1 MIAVLTNEGALEFGR
16 AISGGSRFL
25 AWEAA
30 LIAEPLGE
38 DVQTIVGKTHEDID
52 IANGKALG
60 YSILKTIECT
70 GALPVEVSYGDTT
83 KIMAVD
89 FDFNG
94 AAVDASGNTE
104 SIAYQSVIALARR
117 FSEYHAVS
125 NGTVYHIGD
134 HVWSSGRDYAYVCKT
149 DNFEYNG
156 VPPENDTDN
165 WTPVETSGLV
175 RFPGDENYYS
185 DSTCDVIPF
194 FITSYDAP
202 VTMANAMEWEYK
214 IRVFLD
220 NIVTAQLP
228 KLAYFAK
235 GGLEVNGSMMLT
247 FLASISEQFRAIR
260 AQITT
265 AS

>member
-25 AWEAA
+25 AWKAA
-30 LIAEPLGE
+30 LIAQPLG
-38 DVQTIVGKTHEDID
+38 DSVQAIVGKTHEDVD
-52 IANGKALG
+52 MENGKVLG
-60 YSILKTIECT
+60 YDILKEFDCT
-70 GALPVEVSYGDTT
+70 GALPVEVTNNGTSV
-83 KIMAVD
+83 MAVD

-94 AAVDASGNTE
+94 QAVDSNGDSV

-117 FSEYHAVS
+117 FSEYHQVS
-125 NGTVYHIGD
+125 TGTVYNIGD

-149 DNFEYNG
+149 DNFTYNG
-156 VPPENDTDN
+156 VPPEDDTDN
-165 WTPVETSGLV
+165 WNPVETATLV
-175 RFPGDENYYS
+175 RFPGDPNYYS
-185 DSTCDVIPF
+185 DSTCDVVPF

-220 NIVTAQLP
+220 NIVTKDLP

-235 GGLEVNGSMMLT
+235 GGLEVNGSLMLT

-260 AQITT
+260 EQITT